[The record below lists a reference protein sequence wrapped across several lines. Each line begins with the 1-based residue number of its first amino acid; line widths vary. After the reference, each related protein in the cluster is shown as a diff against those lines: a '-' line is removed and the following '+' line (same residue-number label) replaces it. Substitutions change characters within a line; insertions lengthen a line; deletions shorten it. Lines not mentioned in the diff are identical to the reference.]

1 MSVCMWGPWGVVVT
15 VVCGLGVVGSFAS
28 GRHWV
33 VGSVTVRAAVVL
45 HTAAMPPT
53 MPAVRMDSSME
64 FPVPSSPLVDFKF
77 KFKVSGTW
85 QWPSR
90 PFE

>member
-1 MSVCMWGPWGVVVT
+1 MCVVWGWLVVMP
-15 VVCGLGVVGSFAS
+15 G
-28 GRHWV
+28 HWV
-33 VGSVTVRAAVVL
+33 VGLVTVCAAVVL

-53 MPAVRMDSSME
+53 MPAVGMDSSME
-64 FPVPSSPLVDFKF
+64 CPVPSSPLVDFKF
-77 KFKVSGTW
+77 KFKMSGTW